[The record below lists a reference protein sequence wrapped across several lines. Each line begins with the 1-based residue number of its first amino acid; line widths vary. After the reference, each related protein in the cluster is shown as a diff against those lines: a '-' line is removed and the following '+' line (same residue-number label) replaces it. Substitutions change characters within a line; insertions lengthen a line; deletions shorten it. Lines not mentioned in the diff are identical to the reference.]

1 MRQVRKFFVVLSKIS
16 PVRDYTFSVTT
27 DSTPESDE
35 TLTFRLDRVRHG
47 ATLANLTIPPAVT
60 VTIRGTDSAPDFGT
74 GAVPAKSFTYG
85 TAITEFQVPAA
96 TGGNGAITYAV
107 SGLPAG
113 LVFDASGTD
122 TNGCPGTEPREV
134 CGTPTGSGGTVT
146 VTARDADSNTAS
158 SDEDTLTFSVSVAS
172 GATLASNP
180 ATLTEANLNGATLTV
195 TLPSGTAFASGVS
208 ASSFALVT
216 NPTIAGLSIGNVT
229 GGASGTRTATL
240 TLATGTGYGFNTPA
254 TLAVRV
260 LAAAH
265 SGSTDLTTGT
275 LAVSPTPGVTL
286 SRRSLALE
294 EDPGTT
300 NAHRGTYTVVLDT
313 PFTGC
318 NAVSVAA
325 SSNNADVTVSP
336 SNRSFSAST
345 PSQAW
350 NRPQTFTVTAAQD
363 ADNTHDTATIS
374 HSILLNCGA
383 DGYTASLSLPSLT
396 VTVNDDEA
404 PRASIASTSP
414 SSLTEANLHAATVT
428 VALTN
433 ATFAS
438 GVAASSFALVTD
450 IPNVSVSQVSGGVM
464 GTTSA
469 TLTLAF
475 TGDFAG
481 TRTLA
486 VRVLAAAHS
495 GSDDV
500 TTGTVDVT
508 AAAGM
513 TLSTD
518 RLTLNEPP
526 NAGSSGT
533 YTVVLDNPFTGCN
546 AVSVAAS
553 SNNADVAVSP
563 SNRRFSTSSPSQ
575 AWNRPQTFTVTV
587 SADADSSPDTATISH
602 SILLNCDADGYTTSL
617 ALPSLTVTVA
627 DADVGVTIAP
637 SPAALTESNL
647 HGATLSLTLDN
658 TTFAAG
664 AQAAGAGAFELVSTI
679 TGLTITQVSGVTSGG
694 TTATLTLGFTGDFR
708 GQPTVAVRVPAT
720 THAGTGALTSNA
732 ATVTADAGVTVS
744 ESRLSLDEDPGTGGS
759 AHEGTYTV
767 VLDSP
772 PTGCALVRI
781 DVASDDAGV
790 TVSPAMLTFR
800 RTGAV
805 QLWNAPQTVTVTA
818 GQDDD
823 GADVAAT
830 VSHSVGVGCSAAGY
844 PTSFAIA
851 GVSVAVDDDETPGFV
866 FDADPS
872 TPATDDAGPLAL
884 VEDDAADASK
894 EYTVRLATQPTQDV
908 TVTLTSADT
917 GAVAVGDTDG
927 NTPGDQSTLTFT
939 ATNWATGQTVTLTAQ
954 GDDDGGNE
962 SVAVT
967 HAAATASA
975 SEYTNVSAELTANV
989 ADDDTPALTLSAT
1002 ALSVPEQGS
1011 ATYTVRLATLP
1022 VGGNVTVAVTGAGDG
1037 ITVDTDGATGGDQDT
1052 LTFTAT
1058 NWATVQTVT
1067 VAAADDQDAAS
1078 ERVTL
1083 THTATGA
1090 DYGGVS
1096 ADLEATAADD
1106 DAPQVTLALSSS
1118 SIGESGGEATVTATL
1133 DRQSSVAVTV
1143 TVAASPVSPAV
1154 ATDFTLSAAR
1164 TLTFAANATASAGT
1178 VTVTAVDN
1186 TTDAPDKTV
1195 TVSGT
1200 ASDSLGLAQDPSS
1213 MTLTM
1218 TDDDA
1223 APGVTLSLSDA
1234 SIGESG
1240 GTSTVSAALSHPSS
1254 AATTVTVTAVS
1265 GGFTVPS
1272 GAAGYIV
1279 IPAGGTTAATDTVT
1293 VTAVDNDVDE
1303 PNRMETVTA
1312 TVANDQGAGSVTD
1325 ATLTL
1330 EDDEAAPTVTLSV
1343 MPNSISENGATAT
1356 VRATLSHP
1364 SSEPTTVTVTAQ
1376 ANVFTVASG
1385 AGATIIVAAGQ
1396 TTTTDTATITAVD
1409 NDVDAADNPVTVA
1422 ATAGNGHGVGAV
1434 TGASL
1439 TLTDDDVAG
1448 IVTSPTTSATSRV
1461 RTSEDGSTATVDVT
1475 LATEPTGDVRMDVAS
1490 SDTAQGTVSPT
1501 MLTFTATNWNTAQTV
1516 TLTGVDDSPG
1526 AADGSQTYTVSLTVD
1541 TANTADANYDAL
1553 SAVTI
1558 HAVNADDELG
1568 LDVGAVSGPVTEAG
1582 GTATFMVR
1590 LVTDPALATQASQSV
1605 TVSVTSRD
1613 AGEGTV
1619 SPPSLAFTA
1628 GASGTW
1634 STSQTVTVT
1643 GVDDVDDGDVA
1654 WDVRLDTSSANGS
1667 DYDAVP
1673 DVDVAVTTTDDD
1685 APSVTLSVSP
1695 GSISEN
1701 GGTATVRATLN
1712 RASSEATT
1720 LTVTGVSG
1728 LYTPGSDA
1736 TIVIAAGDT
1745 TRRRRP

>member
-1 MRQVRKFFVVLSKIS
+1 MRQVRKFFVILSKIS
-16 PVRDYTFSVTT
+16 SVRDYTFSVTT

-85 TAITEFQVPAA
+85 TAITEFQIPAA
-96 TGGNGAITYAV
+96 TGGNGGVSYSV

-134 CGTPTGSGGTVT
+134 CGTPTGGGGTVT

-195 TLPSGTAFASGVS
+195 TLPSGTTFASGVS

-345 PSQAW
+345 PTQAW

-553 SNNADVAVSP
+553 SNNTDIAVSP

-627 DADVGVTIAP
+627 DADVGATIAP
-637 SPAALTESNL
+637 SPAALTESTL

-664 AQAAGAGAFELVSTI
+664 AQGAGAGAFELVSTI
-679 TGLTITQVSGVTSGG
+679 PSLAITQVAGVTSGG

-744 ESRLSLDEDPGTGGS
+744 ESRLSLDEDPDTGGS

-781 DVASDDAGV
+781 DVASSHAGV
-790 TVSPAMLTFR
+790 AVSPAMLTFR
-800 RTGAV
+800 RTGTTE
-805 QLWNAPQTVTVTA
+805 LWSTPQTVTVTA
-818 GQDDD
+818 AQDDD
-823 GADVAAT
+823 GADIAAT
-830 VSHSVGVGCSAAGY
+830 VSHAVGLGCSAAGY

-866 FDADPS
+866 FDADPDTANDQS
-872 TPATDDAGPLAL
+872 GPLAL

-927 NTPGDQSTLTFT
+927 DTPGDQNTLTFT

-1002 ALSVPEQGS
+1002 TLSVPEQGS
-1011 ATYTVRLATLP
+1011 AAYTVRLATEP
-1022 VGGNVTVAVTGAGDG
+1022 VGGPVTVAVTGAGDG

-1052 LTFTAT
+1052 LTFTAGS
-1058 NWATVQTVT
+1058 WATAQTVT
-1067 VAAADDQDAAS
+1067 VAAADDQNAAS

-1154 ATDFTLSAAR
+1154 ATDFMLSSAN

-1178 VTVTAVDN
+1178 VTVAAVDD

-1195 TVSGT
+1195 TVTGT

-1213 MTLTM
+1213 VTLTM

-1223 APGVTLSLSDA
+1223 APGVTLTLNPT

-1254 AATTVTVTAVS
+1254 AATTVTVTAVA
-1265 GGFTVPS
+1265 GAFTVPS

-1293 VTAVDNDVDE
+1293 AVDNDVDA
-1303 PNRMETVTA
+1303 PDRMETVTA
-1312 TVANDQGAGSVTD
+1312 TVANDQGAGSVTG

-1330 EDDEAAPTVTLSV
+1330 EDDEATPTVTLSV
-1343 MPNSISENGATAT
+1343 SPASMSENGATAT
-1356 VRATLSHP
+1356 VRATLSGR

-1409 NDVDAADNPVTVA
+1409 NDVDAADNPVTV
-1422 ATAGNGHGVGAV
+1422 TGTPTNGHGVGAV

-1439 TLTDDDVAG
+1439 TLTDDDVAA
-1448 IVTSPTTSATSRV
+1448 IVTSPVTSAASRV
-1461 RTSEDGSTATVDVT
+1461 RTSEDGSTATVDVK
-1475 LATEPTGDVRMDVAS
+1475 LATEPTGDVVLDVAS
-1490 SDTAQGTVSPT
+1490 SDTAQGTVSPA
-1501 MLTFTATNWNTAQTV
+1501 MLTFTSANWSTAQTV
-1516 TLTGVDDSPG
+1516 TLTGVDDNPD

-1568 LDVGAVSGPVTEAG
+1568 LDVGTVSGPATEAG
-1582 GTATFMVR
+1582 GTATFTVR
-1590 LVTDPALATQASQSV
+1590 LVTDPALATAASQSV
-1605 TVSVTSRD
+1605 TVSVSSRD
-1613 AGEGTV
+1613 ASEGTA
-1619 SPPSLAFTA
+1619 SPPSLTFTA
-1628 GASGTW
+1628 GSSGTW
-1634 STSQTVTVT
+1634 NVNQTVTVT
-1643 GVDDVDDGDVA
+1643 GMDDAIDDGDVA

-1673 DVDVAVTTTDDD
+1673 DVDVAVTTSDDD
-1685 APSVTLSVSP
+1685 GVPSVTLSVSP
-1695 GSISEN
+1695 GSL
-1701 GGTATVRATLN
+1701 R
-1712 RASSEATT
+1712 R
-1720 LTVTGVSG
+1720 
-1728 LYTPGSDA
+1728 
-1736 TIVIAAGDT
+1736 AAG
-1745 TRRRRP
+1745 RRR